1 MNVRINLMLW
11 CLLLVAS
18 LTTLTG
24 CSKDDPEP
32 IQLYYGIY
40 NDKADPVEGN
50 RIQILFPASN
60 KIQLLIFGGDGDYA
74 IHNSDDAVVDVV
86 VEGRNI
92 SITPLSTGSSAVTIT
107 DQSGGSYI
115 LNIEVSYREL
125 NLIIEKQD
133 VIVIGEKLSER
144 QKLEIQHKA
153 SLFFPVKEMG
163 GFSFVYDLSTHE
175 GHVLIYKEKYGEKG
189 VESVFEEKYTETA
202 SVGYRSYEF
211 QIDGEKRE
219 FILNQYHAPMS
230 KSSMIVPMAFIEV
243 LTDRFKADYPD
254 VESVFTQQKLV
265 FLQ

>member
-11 CLLLVAS
+11 CLLVLVS
-18 LTTLTG
+18 LTTLSG
-24 CSKDDPEP
+24 CSKDNAEP

-40 NDKADPVEGN
+40 NDKPNPVEGN
-50 RIQILFPASN
+50 RIQILFPASD

-74 IHNSDDAVVDVV
+74 IHNFDDAVVDVSFDSKS
-86 VEGRNI
+86 I
-92 SITPLSTGSSAVTIT
+92 SITPLSTGSSTVTIT
-107 DQSGGSYI
+107 DQTGGSYI

-133 VIVIGEKLSER
+133 VIVIGDKLSER

-163 GFSFVYDLSTHE
+163 GFSFVYDLSAHE

-254 VESVFTQQKLV
+254 VESVYTQQKLV
-265 FLQ
+265 YLQ

>member
-1 MNVRINLMLW
+1 MNVRINLILW
-11 CLLLVAS
+11 CLLLLVS

-86 VEGRNI
+86 AEGRNI
-92 SITPLSTGSSAVTIT
+92 SVTPLSTGSSAVTIT

-115 LNIEVSYREL
+115 LNIEVSYRRL
-125 NLIIEKQD
+125 NFVIEKQD
-133 VIVIGEKLSER
+133 VIVIGDKLSER

-153 SLFFPVKEMG
+153 SLFFPVLVKG
-163 GFSFVYDLSTHE
+163 GFSFIYDLSGHE

-265 FLQ
+265 YLQ

>member
-1 MNVRINLMLW
+1 MKVRINLMLS
-11 CLLLVAS
+11 CLLLLVS

-24 CSKDDPEP
+24 CSKDDAEP
-32 IQLYYGIY
+32 IQLYYAIY
-40 NDKADPVEGN
+40 SDKANPVEGN

-60 KIQLLIFGGDGDYA
+60 KVQLLILGGDGDYA
-74 IHNSDDAVVDVV
+74 IHNSDDAVVAIS

-133 VIVIGEKLSER
+133 VIVIGDKLSER

-153 SLFFPVKEMG
+153 SLFFPVKVKG
-163 GFSFVYDLSTHE
+163 GFSFVYDLNAHE
-175 GHVLIYKEKYGEKG
+175 GHVLVYKDKYGENG
-189 VESVFEEKYTETA
+189 LESVFEEKYTETA

-219 FILNQYHAPMS
+219 FILNQYHAPVS
-230 KSSMIVPMAFIEV
+230 KSSMLVPMAFIEV

-254 VESVFTQQKLV
+254 VESVYTQQKLV
-265 FLQ
+265 YLQ